1 LFAIDESWVFVR
13 GLGCVVGGF
22 YKQKIFGPGEGR
34 SQGGTRILNLGAEL
48 KKKGKKKKKKKSEGV
63 KS

>member
-34 SQGGTRILNLGAEL
+34 SQGGTRIMNLGAEFKNKIKLREL
-48 KKKGKKKKKKKSEGV
+48 KANI
-63 KS
+63 